1 MGVGQVQIEAP
12 NVWSE
17 APDLWMKSVP
27 VHNLVWTLSE

>member
-12 NVWSE
+12 DVWSE

-27 VHNLVWTLSE
+27 VSIT